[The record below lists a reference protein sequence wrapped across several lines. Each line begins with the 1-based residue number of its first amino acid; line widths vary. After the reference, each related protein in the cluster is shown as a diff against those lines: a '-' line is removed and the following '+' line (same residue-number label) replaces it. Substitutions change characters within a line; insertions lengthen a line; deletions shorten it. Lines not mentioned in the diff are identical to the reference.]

1 LIPDIKT
8 EENQLNTAHIAKANE
23 DVYIE
28 SIDDFAHENTST
40 ENASLQKILI
50 IEDNPEMRHFIRNEL
65 KREYKV
71 LEAKDGIEGLEIAR
85 KFSPDLIISDIMM
98 PEMDGIEFCKTIKS
112 DITTS
117 HIPVILLTAKTDT
130 PTKYEGI
137 EMGADDFIQKPFEM
151 EYLVLRIKN
160 LLKSREQLRRLFQI
174 NNSLDP
180 SVLTV
185 SSLDEKFL
193 SQLIHA
199 IENNIA
205 DPDFTVNSLESTMGM
220 SHSNFYRKIK
230 SLTGQSGKD
239 ILLNMRMKRARQ
251 ILTDNP
257 GIRISEVAYMVG
269 FSNPKYF
276 SQSFR
281 EFYGV
286 LPSDIGK

>member
-1 LIPDIKT
+1 
-8 EENQLNTAHIAKANE
+8 
-23 DVYIE
+23 
-28 SIDDFAHENTST
+28 
-40 ENASLQKILI
+40 
-50 IEDNPEMRHFIRNEL
+50 
-65 KREYKV
+65 
-71 LEAKDGIEGLEIAR
+71 
-85 KFSPDLIISDIMM
+85 
-98 PEMDGIEFCKTIKS
+98 
-112 DITTS
+112 
-117 HIPVILLTAKTDT
+117 
-130 PTKYEGI
+130 
-137 EMGADDFIQKPFEM
+137 MGADDFIQKPFEM

-281 EFYGV
+281 ESYGV